1 MYLYYGDKDMDKK
14 MKRTNIFLTQKQ
26 HSDILKEAKDRGIT
40 FSELFR
46 KIIDNYL
53 ERKK

>member
-1 MYLYYGDKDMDKK
+1 MEKNMDNK

-26 HSDILKEAKDRGIT
+26 HLDILKEAKERGIT
-40 FSELFR
+40 FSEMFR